1 MDNSYIEDLRKQ
13 VKKALKE
20 DKMRYRHTLG
30 VADTSACLAMRYG
43 ENMQKAYIAGL
54 LHDCAKCV
62 PDTVKLE
69 ECNRYGIEV
78 TEFEKN
84 SLYLLHAKL
93 GAYYAKELYHIED
106 ASICSAIYWHT
117 TGHAGMT
124 KLEEIVYIADYIEPY
139 RNHAQ
144 NLDTIRQ
151 LAFMDLE
158 RAIYQ
163 VTKDTLAYLEKKGG
177 SIDPATVQTYEYY
190 QNLAKTAVAA
200 LQDKKG
206 EDIRVIDIS
215 GVTVIAD
222 YFIIAS
228 GSNPNQVQALVDNV
242 EEQMYKA
249 GYDDPRVEGYNTASW
264 VLLDYNDVIVH
275 VFSQDD
281 RLFYDLERIWRD
293 GKEIDV
299 DSL

>member
-1 MDNSYIEDLRKQ
+1 MNNGYIEDLRKQ

-43 ENMQKAYIAGL
+43 VDMQKAYIAGL

-151 LAFMDLE
+151 LAFTDLE
-158 RAIYQ
+158 KAIYQ
-163 VTKDTLAYLEKKGG
+163 VTKDTLAYLKKKGG
-177 SIDPATVQTYEYY
+177 SIDPATMQTYEYY
-190 QNLAKTAVAA
+190 QKLVE
-200 LQDKKG
+200 KG
-206 EDIRVIDIS
+206 E
-215 GVTVIAD
+215 
-222 YFIIAS
+222 
-228 GSNPNQVQALVDNV
+228 
-242 EEQMYKA
+242 K
-249 GYDDPRVEGYNTASW
+249 
-264 VLLDYNDVIVH
+264 
-275 VFSQDD
+275 
-281 RLFYDLERIWRD
+281 
-293 GKEIDV
+293 
-299 DSL
+299 

>member
-1 MDNSYIEDLRKQ
+1 MNNGYIEDLRKQ

-43 ENMQKAYIAGL
+43 VDMQKAYIAGL

-124 KLEEIVYIADYIEPY
+124 KLEEIVYIADYIEQPC
-139 RNHAQ
+139 
-144 NLDTIRQ
+144 
-151 LAFMDLE
+151 
-158 RAIYQ
+158 
-163 VTKDTLAYLEKKGG
+163 TK
-177 SIDPATVQTYEYY
+177 S
-190 QNLAKTAVAA
+190 
-200 LQDKKG
+200 
-206 EDIRVIDIS
+206 
-215 GVTVIAD
+215 
-222 YFIIAS
+222 
-228 GSNPNQVQALVDNV
+228 
-242 EEQMYKA
+242 
-249 GYDDPRVEGYNTASW
+249 GYNPSTCFYRFGKGDLSGDKRYTC
-264 VLLDYNDVIVH
+264 VFKEKRRKYRPGND
-275 VFSQDD
+275 S
-281 RLFYDLERIWRD
+281 
-293 GKEIDV
+293 DV
-299 DSL
+299 

>member
-1 MDNSYIEDLRKQ
+1 MNNGYIEDLRKQ

-43 ENMQKAYIAGL
+43 VDMQKAYIAGL

-106 ASICSAIYWHT
+106 PSICSAIYWHT

-163 VTKDTLAYLEKKGG
+163 VTNDTLAYLEKKGG

-190 QNLAKTAVAA
+190 QNLAK
-200 LQDKKG
+200 KG
-206 EDIRVIDIS
+206 E
-215 GVTVIAD
+215 
-222 YFIIAS
+222 
-228 GSNPNQVQALVDNV
+228 
-242 EEQMYKA
+242 K
-249 GYDDPRVEGYNTASW
+249 
-264 VLLDYNDVIVH
+264 
-275 VFSQDD
+275 
-281 RLFYDLERIWRD
+281 
-293 GKEIDV
+293 
-299 DSL
+299 

>member
-43 ENMQKAYIAGL
+43 VDMQKAYIAGL

-190 QNLAKTAVAA
+190 QNLAKKG
-200 LQDKKG
+200 DK
-206 EDIRVIDIS
+206 
-215 GVTVIAD
+215 
-222 YFIIAS
+222 
-228 GSNPNQVQALVDNV
+228 
-242 EEQMYKA
+242 
-249 GYDDPRVEGYNTASW
+249 
-264 VLLDYNDVIVH
+264 
-275 VFSQDD
+275 
-281 RLFYDLERIWRD
+281 
-293 GKEIDV
+293 
-299 DSL
+299 

>member
-106 ASICSAIYWHT
+106 AVHLQC
-117 TGHAGMT
+117 
-124 KLEEIVYIADYIEPY
+124 
-139 RNHAQ
+139 
-144 NLDTIRQ
+144 NL
-151 LAFMDLE
+151 LAHNG
-158 RAIYQ
+158 
-163 VTKDTLAYLEKKGG
+163 TC
-177 SIDPATVQTYEYY
+177 
-190 QNLAKTAVAA
+190 
-200 LQDKKG
+200 
-206 EDIRVIDIS
+206 
-215 GVTVIAD
+215 
-222 YFIIAS
+222 
-228 GSNPNQVQALVDNV
+228 
-242 EEQMYKA
+242 
-249 GYDDPRVEGYNTASW
+249 GYDKARRN
-264 VLLDYNDVIVH
+264 
-275 VFSQDD
+275 
-281 RLFYDLERIWRD
+281 RLYRGLY
-293 GKEIDV
+293 
-299 DSL
+299 

>member
-1 MDNSYIEDLRKQ
+1 MDFYINDDTAWLRKAVGWVVNIVVAIACGWFLVYGFGEQ
-13 VKKALKE
+13 ILISGNSMQPQLSARDVVLMNRITYVTRDPGRFDVVVFKREDGKKNVKRIIGLPGETVQIKDGLVYINGEALKE

-43 ENMQKAYIAGL
+43 VDMQKAYIAGL

-151 LAFMDLE
+151 LAFTDLE
-158 RAIYQ
+158 KAIYQ
-163 VTKDTLAYLEKKGG
+163 VTKDTLAYLKKKGG
-177 SIDPATVQTYEYY
+177 SIDPATIQTYEYY
-190 QNLAKTAVAA
+190 QKLVE
-200 LQDKKG
+200 KG
-206 EDIRVIDIS
+206 E
-215 GVTVIAD
+215 
-222 YFIIAS
+222 
-228 GSNPNQVQALVDNV
+228 
-242 EEQMYKA
+242 K
-249 GYDDPRVEGYNTASW
+249 
-264 VLLDYNDVIVH
+264 
-275 VFSQDD
+275 
-281 RLFYDLERIWRD
+281 
-293 GKEIDV
+293 
-299 DSL
+299 

>member
-1 MDNSYIEDLRKQ
+1 MPCHAIWHGYAES
-13 VKKALKE
+13 
-20 DKMRYRHTLG
+20 
-30 VADTSACLAMRYG
+30 
-43 ENMQKAYIAGL
+43 YIAGL

-190 QNLAKTAVAA
+190 QNLV
-200 LQDKKG
+200 KKG
-206 EDIRVIDIS
+206 D
-215 GVTVIAD
+215 
-222 YFIIAS
+222 
-228 GSNPNQVQALVDNV
+228 
-242 EEQMYKA
+242 K
-249 GYDDPRVEGYNTASW
+249 
-264 VLLDYNDVIVH
+264 
-275 VFSQDD
+275 
-281 RLFYDLERIWRD
+281 
-293 GKEIDV
+293 
-299 DSL
+299 